1 MNKPPAYCETP
12 SNPKQAAVLLLG
24 NSGAGKSTLLT
35 QLGAKTFPSG
45 VEFRAGL
52 TKDVHEEEIVL
63 KGQRVKLIDVPGL
76 YEPIEKE
83 TQKNAKKLTEAL
95 KKGYDYKLYFVMLAS
110 NRGPDDKEMV
120 MMSRINDCIKKAD
133 GSRVSF
139 RIIVNQ
145 IPDQKVYDMYQKRL
159 ADDNCESLFASMDIE
174 GFSFDI
180 KIDNVML
187 LMFDEEE
194 VNRCGFAERIAAD
207 VYQHTPTAI
216 KTTKL
221 RASNKDITLFEAAVM
236 SSYVGL
242 PVAVLG
248 GVAAGLAGAGG
259 AAATIVATGGGAA
272 VIAAGFGAWLLYK
285 SVKKAQR
292 SGKKK
297 PLKKEE

>member
-1 MNKPPAYCETP
+1 MSDPPPYSEPP
-12 SNPKQAAVLLLG
+12 SSPKQAAVLLLG

-35 QLGAKTFPSG
+35 QLGAKTFASG
-45 VEFRAGL
+45 VQFRKGY
-52 TKDVHEEEIVL
+52 TKEVHQEEIVL
-63 KGQRVKLIDVPGL
+63 KGQRVILIDAPGL
-76 YEPIEKE
+76 YEPLEKE
-83 TQKNAKKLTEAL
+83 TQNNAKKLTEAL

-139 RIIVNQ
+139 RVIVNQ
-145 IPDQKVYDMYQKRL
+145 IPDQKVYDMYQESL

-187 LMFDEEE
+187 LMFDKEE
-194 VNRCGFAERIAAD
+194 VSKCGFEERIAAD

-216 KTTKL
+216 TTTALK
-221 RASNKDITLFEAAVM
+221 ASNDDITLFEAAVM

-248 GVAAGLAGAGG
+248 GVSAGLAGTGG
-259 AAATIVATGGGAA
+259 AVAAVIATGGGAA
-272 VIAAGFGAWLLYK
+272 VIAAGAGAWLLYK

-292 SGKKK
+292 A
-297 PLKKEE
+297 